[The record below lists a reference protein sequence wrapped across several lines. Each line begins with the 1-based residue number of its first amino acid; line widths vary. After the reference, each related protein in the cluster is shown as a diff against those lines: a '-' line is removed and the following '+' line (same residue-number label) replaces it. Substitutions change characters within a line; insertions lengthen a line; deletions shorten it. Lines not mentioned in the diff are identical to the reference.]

1 MNSFFN
7 ISSGFTGCYKE
18 NQGSFNESV
27 NYTVPQDIWQNDI
40 TVIED
45 DFYSTKYEV
54 EVPTSQFFQRYG
66 NLGTN
71 ADEPKFKAFTEFD
84 FSLHEYTNIK
94 NIILEYQLDAI
105 RTNGI
110 FGTNKLANSI
120 VRYRQ
125 SEYCLLD
132 FIENIEVNLGSNKL
146 TINRYMQDTMAIKS
160 YLQTMEKDEKDMRIA
175 GKLGL
180 STNYPINNDKATLG
194 NSNIGLSNE
203 IQKDVWK
210 GLMDAQLPE
219 LEKNNYVSMK
229 VSVPLYMIVPFFN
242 QELAYLPRGMPI
254 NIKINWRIDTRRA
267 KSSTSW
273 ASWLFGS
280 DNNKINQN
288 VDVYGGI
295 NYILNGGEGGN
306 IEDRNGP
313 RIVYL
318 TSRLTKMKEL
328 DASLV
333 MKSYTYNYN
342 TFILKQFPIDN
353 TPSNI
358 TSYIATL
365 GTNQELP
372 LEMILSVFM
381 DNNAQIWSSPV
392 NATNTVITNKPL
404 SNINF
409 RCPFVEVRGNG
420 SLIKSLGRTDPNFL
434 ILGSLEESEWCIERL
449 LAVENDSDTSYQNV
463 IANFG
468 TCSQITGTPYQ
479 VCLAS
484 GGIYK
489 RMLRPNVDGVTNI
502 EVNYGV
508 NDGFGAA
515 LSPTMYY
522 INRIYLKY
530 LTQLLVDDKFQITLV
545 NNPAISI

>member
-146 TINRYMQDTMAIKS
+146 TINSYMQDTMAIKS
-160 YLQTMEKDEKDMRIA
+160 YLQTMVKDEKDMRIA

-194 NSNIGLSNE
+194 KSNIGLSNE
-203 IQKDVWK
+203 IQKD
-210 GLMDAQLPE
+210 
-219 LEKNNYVSMK
+219 
-229 VSVPLYMIVPFFN
+229 I
-242 QELAYLPRGMPI
+242 
-254 NIKINWRIDTRRA
+254 
-267 KSSTSW
+267 
-273 ASWLFGS
+273 
-280 DNNKINQN
+280 
-288 VDVYGGI
+288 
-295 NYILNGGEGGN
+295 
-306 IEDRNGP
+306 
-313 RIVYL
+313 
-318 TSRLTKMKEL
+318 SR
-328 DASLV
+328 
-333 MKSYTYNYN
+333 
-342 TFILKQFPIDN
+342 TFP
-353 TPSNI
+353 
-358 TSYIATL
+358 
-365 GTNQELP
+365 
-372 LEMILSVFM
+372 
-381 DNNAQIWSSPV
+381 
-392 NATNTVITNKPL
+392 
-404 SNINF
+404 
-409 RCPFVEVRGNG
+409 
-420 SLIKSLGRTDPNFL
+420 
-434 ILGSLEESEWCIERL
+434 
-449 LAVENDSDTSYQNV
+449 
-463 IANFG
+463 
-468 TCSQITGTPYQ
+468 
-479 VCLAS
+479 
-484 GGIYK
+484 
-489 RMLRPNVDGVTNI
+489 
-502 EVNYGV
+502 
-508 NDGFGAA
+508 
-515 LSPTMYY
+515 
-522 INRIYLKY
+522 
-530 LTQLLVDDKFQITLV
+530 
-545 NNPAISI
+545 